1 MISSTMN
8 FVETILPASLHP
20 SLADIKIFAAKNSIV
35 LKILEIVSEIIFMIL
50 LVMSISIPI

>member
-1 MISSTMN
+1 MN